1 MTEQPRRWSWFD
13 QARDALL
20 TIIGIVVILVMLWRN
35 SWPPLGVATA
45 MVCVGA
51 LTASGLLRFLIGRS
65 GAKE

>member
-1 MTEQPRRWSWFD
+1 MSEPQRKWSWFD

-51 LTASGLLRFLIGRS
+51 LTASGLLRFLLGRWE
-65 GAKE
+65 KE